1 MGLKEGEILWF
12 GSRSRESV
20 NRGLAVT
27 ADLTAY
33 CGEKADGEKNTG
45 EVLGEEISP

>member
-27 ADLTAY
+27 ADLAAY
-33 CGEKADGEKNTG
+33 CGEKAHGEKNTG